1 MDRRGTLAKPMTLA
15 PDLALSRQTRIGI
28 LCAIGASVAFSVNDM
43 AIKFLSGDY
52 ALHQVVMIRSL
63 IGMAFVL
70 VFVLPFN
77 GGFRALRT
85 RHPGLHITRGG
96 FVVFSNLC
104 YFLGLAALPLADTV
118 ALFFVAPLLI
128 TALSVPILGEKVGAR
143 RWAAVGVGLLGV
155 IVMMRPGSA
164 FQWAL
169 VLPLMSALAYGF
181 MHMMTRLMKG
191 TESAVSM
198 TFYTQLCFVAAS
210 AAMGLAFGD
219 GRLADQSDP
228 SLAFLFRHWVWPAAA
243 DWPVFLATGI
253 GSAIGGLMIAQ
264 AYRLCEAGLAAPFEY
279 VAIPLS
285 IGWGMLVF
293 GEFPDATAWAGIT
306 LICGAG
312 LYVFWRETRAA
323 RPPKRPLSNAVPPR

>member
-1 MDRRGTLAKPMTLA
+1 MDGHDRLAAFMTLA
-15 PDLALSRQTRIGI
+15 ADPALSRQTRIGI

-63 IGMAFVL
+63 VGIAFVL
-70 VFVLPFN
+70 AFVLPFN

-85 RHPGLHITRGG
+85 CHPGRQLARGG
-96 FVVFSNLC
+96 FVVASNLC

-128 TALSVPILGEKVGAR
+128 TALSVPILGEKVGPR

-155 IVMMRPGSA
+155 IVMLRPGGA

-169 VLPLMSALAYGF
+169 ILPLISALAYGF
-181 MHMMTRLMKG
+181 MQMMTRLMKG

-198 TFYTQLCFVAAS
+198 TFYTQMCFVAAS
-210 AAMGLAFGD
+210 GTMGLAFGD

-228 SLAFLFRHWVWPAAA
+228 SLAFLFRAWVWPAPA
-243 DWPVFLATGI
+243 DWPVLVGTGI
-253 GSAIGGLMIAQ
+253 ASALGGLMIAQ

-279 VAIPLS
+279 AAIPMS
-285 IGWGMLVF
+285 IGWGLLVF
-293 GEFPDATAWAGIT
+293 AEFPDATAWLGIS

-312 LYVFWRETRAA
+312 LYVFWRETRAV
-323 RPPKRPLSNAVPPR
+323 RPLSNPLPPR